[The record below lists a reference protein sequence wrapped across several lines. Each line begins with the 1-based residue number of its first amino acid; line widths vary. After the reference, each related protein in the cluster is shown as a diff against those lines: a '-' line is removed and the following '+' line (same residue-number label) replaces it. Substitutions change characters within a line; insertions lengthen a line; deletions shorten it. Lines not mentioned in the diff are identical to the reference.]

1 MIIEK
6 QFLLSLVE
14 EFITNNCSKGHPHND
29 IFPFKTYLKKDENGC
44 FTIMDKKHC
53 IKCVFNKQFLQ
64 NYFTTYPSYVNIN
77 QYEGMLIMVKQAHF
91 DVIMYKNVNRTIS
104 YRVILIITEF
114 DLDQGQ
120 KMSSENY
127 NVCYKNV
134 NFESKIAEMMEVF
147 YFNYMKTHV
156 MKKIQGE
163 QKVINAENF
172 MSKFYE
178 KDKCILSVTKVIGDD
193 KDYVCV
199 NGSEKEF
206 EFVMWE
212 GNNSG
217 NNSSSEEMFLLKEIT
232 VEHLD
237 DKGMNDDY
245 DKTNDDND
253 DVITVEKLSKLDFKA
268 LFYKQPSQVDKEKK
282 DFSHYEKI
290 NLNNEQMIGNKRER
304 NKINMNN
311 NMTSISNS
319 NSNNNNGCESEEKEK
334 NDDLEKMPVGIKNLI
349 KKMEGKPQLTIRVF
363 EKYKN
368 FKKYNSNEYV
378 RDNN

>member
-14 EFITNNCSKGHPHND
+14 EFITNNCSKGYPHND
-29 IFPFKTYLKKDENGC
+29 KFPFKTYLKKDENGC

-53 IKCVFNKQFLQ
+53 IKCVFNKQSLQ
-64 NYFTTYPSYVNIN
+64 NYFQTYPSYVNIN

-156 MKKIQGE
+156 MKKLQGE

-178 KDKCILSVTKVIGDD
+178 KDKCILSVTKVISDD

-217 NNSSSEEMFLLKEIT
+217 NNSSSEEMFLLKEIR

-245 DKTNDDND
+245 DKTNDDNDD

-311 NMTSISNS
+311 NMTSN
-319 NSNNNNGCESEEKEK
+319 NNNNNGCESEDKEK

>member
-1 MIIEK
+1 
-6 QFLLSLVE
+6 
-14 EFITNNCSKGHPHND
+14 
-29 IFPFKTYLKKDENGC
+29 
-44 FTIMDKKHC
+44 
-53 IKCVFNKQFLQ
+53 
-64 NYFTTYPSYVNIN
+64 
-77 QYEGMLIMVKQAHF
+77 
-91 DVIMYKNVNRTIS
+91 
-104 YRVILIITEF
+104 
-114 DLDQGQ
+114 
-120 KMSSENY
+120 
-127 NVCYKNV
+127 
-134 NFESKIAEMMEVF
+134 
-147 YFNYMKTHV
+147 
-156 MKKIQGE
+156 
-163 QKVINAENF
+163 
-172 MSKFYE
+172 
-178 KDKCILSVTKVIGDD
+178 
-193 KDYVCV
+193 
-199 NGSEKEF
+199 
-206 EFVMWE
+206 
-212 GNNSG
+212 
-217 NNSSSEEMFLLKEIT
+217 MFLLKEIT

-245 DKTNDDND
+245 DKTNDDDND

-311 NMTSISNS
+311 NMTSN
-319 NSNNNNGCESEEKEK
+319 NNNNNGCESEDKEK